1 MAVAVEEGR
10 EAARPQVQEEGGLC
24 WSSWRFFSGHPGAH
38 ELERRKRERLK
49 ILLPKLREQDPVM
62 FLTVVIGCWF

>member
-1 MAVAVEEGR
+1 MEGEGEEEGVAVAVEEGR

-24 WSSWRFFSGHPGAH
+24 WSSWRFFSGPPGAL

-49 ILLPKLREQDPVM
+49 ILSAAGIM
-62 FLTVVIGCWF
+62 IFFH